1 MERHDAKTLDWAE
14 VEVLGKRGLFSEL
27 RVNKDTVPEGY
38 YMYEV
43 RHSDEDWGEPCEIA
57 EWIMVNFFGTLLMKE
72 PLENLIYQKSLEKNY
87 VFIDPEK
94 DWICVSLEGEL

>member
-1 MERHDAKTLDWAE
+1 MARYNAVELVWAE

-27 RVNKDTVPEGY
+27 RVNKDTIPEGY
-38 YMYEV
+38 YMYEA

-72 PLENLIYQKSLEKNY
+72 PLENLTYQNALEKNY
-87 VFIDPEK
+87 VFIDSEK
-94 DWICVSLEGEL
+94 DWMYVSSEGEL